1 MKIDNFTLIQDLY
14 DLYNCIFY
22 QGSYGGYV
30 YTYAVKS
37 SLHMTSAQG
46 AFLTSVFW
54 VSNYNTKLTLKE
66 GYLFWFYEAKVF
78 KDRVKH

>member
-1 MKIDNFTLIQDLY
+1 MSHLSADKAQKVLQEVITIRSIKSSM
-14 DLYNCIFY
+14 IFSIFC

-54 VSNYNTKLTLKE
+54 VSN
-66 GYLFWFYEAKVF
+66 
-78 KDRVKH
+78 